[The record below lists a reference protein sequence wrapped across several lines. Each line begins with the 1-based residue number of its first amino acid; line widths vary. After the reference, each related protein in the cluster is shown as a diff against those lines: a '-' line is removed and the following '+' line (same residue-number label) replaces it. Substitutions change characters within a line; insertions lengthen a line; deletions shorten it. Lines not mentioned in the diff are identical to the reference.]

1 MKEQRVE
8 QPARRESEPERI
20 FNVTVI
26 GAACSGKSTLLRS
39 LRDRGFTVRQKPDNP
54 VFPLFLENPR
64 KYAYRNQLHEMTQL
78 MELEVLDAKQS
89 GLTDPHFRESGV
101 LATAVYTNYLYDQG
115 LMTDEQYQHLD
126 WLYKHH
132 LASFPPPDLIVYL
145 YASDDIIRARAV
157 KRDGLVAHDP
167 QALQPYWEKLLADL
181 ESRGFPVLRINTG
194 VRPVGETEEIIFNE
208 IEEVKKKNKDLGPKG
223 RPLQFRDVSSN
234 LRFAKRD

>member
-1 MKEQRVE
+1 MIEQKVE
-8 QPARRESEPERI
+8 HPHQREFEPDSV

-64 KYAYRNQLHEMTQL
+64 KYAYRNQLHEMIQL
-78 MELEVLDAKQS
+78 MELEVLDTKQS

-101 LATAVYTNYLYDQG
+101 LATAVYTKYLFDQG
-115 LMTDEQYQHLD
+115 LMSDEQYQHLD

-132 LASFPPPDLIVYL
+132 LASFPTPDLVVYL
-145 YASDDIIRARAV
+145 HAPDDVIRARAV

-167 QALQPYWEKLLADL
+167 QALQPYWEKLLTDL
-181 ESRGFPVLRINTG
+181 EGRGFPVLRINTG
-194 VRPVGETEEIIFNE
+194 EHQVSETEEMIFNE
-208 IEEVKKKNKDLGPKG
+208 IDDVKKANEESAPRT
-223 RPLQFRDVSSN
+223 RPLQFRDVTRN
-234 LRFAKRD
+234 LRPARTA